1 VKLKRLQFV
10 KKFEDWTSQ
19 QWFRVLFSDET
30 TIQQLASRKRTMRRP
45 SGTQYNERST
55 QQTMKHP
62 PSVVIWGA
70 ISTQGTAD
78 LFSIPEP
85 P

>member
-45 SGTQYNERST
+45 SGTQYNERFT